1 MNAHNRAQL
10 LQRVA
15 AEDQGIQ
22 LMFSMAELQLPP
34 NELQRVPFSSSA
46 NNKKT
51 IAYMMTSLHIGKLFF
66 VDEYLEHG
74 KPRSTNLDAN
84 AKKALWFLN
93 TFTREN
99 PVVSLRKMYVRFNG
113 DSKTNFVELPFYI
126 NLTNRGASLKT
137 HELEELH
144 DLEDLL
150 LVGFK
155 SEHGERWDTK
165 EECVKYLADA
175 IIRFKNRNNKH
186 HVGLQQ
192 KSGANERIRRQPD
205 LVATQIHVNSVQRQ
219 NMTEITEA
227 KDVTPTTSSC
237 TKEASNQTLLRIFR
251 DIKCSIGSQ
260 QVSQLDGIVTISY
273 CSCKDHDGS
282 IQENPLTT
290 STTTTSNEDPIGASK
305 STIQAEHEAQLGMV
319 NQLEPNDDD
328 YDVDIE
334 MVSLDLQ
341 SKDRDLGKHT
351 IPVKGK
357 EKDLVD
363 SVAGSQNVIKDGK
376 IVYKDD
382 AFAVAHRLIDNV
394 GSVLFDGEIP
404 SFVDIA
410 DILFVNNDTGEMQYD
425 TNGEVPFQ
433 KDALLKVFII
443 LRKSRKGQCGTDIS
457 KHKPDKSH
465 GKMKELDSGSRRLS
479 QVEIARQAVKA
490 GNPRANGIDLTKRFY
505 HSAPSS
511 PPADNI
517 QDEATSASDQ
527 STANASS
534 SDEESSSKEFFKAS
548 RKRQLKDSSQYNHK
562 KVNRRKDARKLSGRS
577 SSKNVTKQ
585 TIHQMMKLG
594 KAFWRL
600 TDDTGILSPRENR
613 MSDDKAAQ
621 TLHKADSSRPQT
633 VDTYKYCKGIVVLDY
648 FFKNDPVISKV
659 YVPLRKKSEDFRRQV
674 GGFSKLVEHF
684 RPRSIPLSYLMA

>member
-1 MNAHNRAQL
+1 
-10 LQRVA
+10 
-15 AEDQGIQ
+15 
-22 LMFSMAELQLPP
+22 
-34 NELQRVPFSSSA
+34 
-46 NNKKT
+46 
-51 IAYMMTSLHIGKLFF
+51 
-66 VDEYLEHG
+66 
-74 KPRSTNLDAN
+74 
-84 AKKALWFLN
+84 
-93 TFTREN
+93 
-99 PVVSLRKMYVRFNG
+99 
-113 DSKTNFVELPFYI
+113 
-126 NLTNRGASLKT
+126 
-137 HELEELH
+137 
-144 DLEDLL
+144 
-150 LVGFK
+150 
-155 SEHGERWDTK
+155 
-165 EECVKYLADA
+165 
-175 IIRFKNRNNKH
+175 
-186 HVGLQQ
+186 
-192 KSGANERIRRQPD
+192 
-205 LVATQIHVNSVQRQ
+205 
-219 NMTEITEA
+219 MTEITEA

-237 TKEASNQTLLRIFR
+237 TKEASNQVVKLASTEDTAKLPRR
-251 DIKCSIGSQ
+251 SSESSGTSNAA
-260 QVSQLDGIVTISY
+260 LDPSKI
-273 CSCKDHDGS
+273 DAGS

-305 STIQAEHEAQLGMV
+305 STIQADHEAQLGMV

-341 SKDRDLGKHT
+341 SKDRDLGKRT
-351 IPVKGK
+351 IPVKEK

-363 SVAGSQNVIKDGK
+363 SVAGSQKVNVRFQIHGYSSVICASVLSKDGK

-404 SFVDIA
+404 SFVDVA

-443 LRKSRKGQCGTDIS
+443 LRKSR
-457 KHKPDKSH
+457 
-465 GKMKELDSGSRRLS
+465 
-479 QVEIARQAVKA
+479 
-490 GNPRANGIDLTKRFY
+490 RFI

-534 SDEESSSKEFFKAS
+534 SDEEFTSSSKEFFKAS

-562 KVNRRKDARKLSGRS
+562 KVNRRKDARKLAGRS

-621 TLHKADSSRPQT
+621 TLYKADSSRPQT

-659 YVPLRKKSEDFRRQV
+659 RGIQQTCGALPPAFDTIELPDGMIPTSINHFDRIHRNLLYVKTKHDRQELKKDPFIYK
-674 GGFSKLVEHF
+674 KL
-684 RPRSIPLSYLMA
+684 SQ